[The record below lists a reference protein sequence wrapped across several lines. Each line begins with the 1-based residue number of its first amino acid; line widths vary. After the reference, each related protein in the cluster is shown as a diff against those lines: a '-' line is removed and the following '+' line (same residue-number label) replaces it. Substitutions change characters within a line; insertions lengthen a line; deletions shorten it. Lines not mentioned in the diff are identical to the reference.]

1 MEEGDIVVLVYGK
14 VVLEKA
20 AVLQRDG
27 EGVKWENA
35 LEYFLYEVVRRWDI
49 FNEKSGLCITS
60 EFLCRFG
67 GNFDLD
73 DFDFLGDLLNKV
85 NDKFDDKEEDK
96 VEDEDKRRILGWG
109 TLW

>member
-35 LEYFLYEVVRRWDI
+35 LEYFLYEVVRR
-49 FNEKSGLCITS
+49 
-60 EFLCRFG
+60 
-67 GNFDLD
+67 
-73 DFDFLGDLLNKV
+73 
-85 NDKFDDKEEDK
+85 
-96 VEDEDKRRILGWG
+96 
-109 TLW
+109 